1 MASKEDLYDQGLDL
15 AFDGQFG
22 DAIARYREALAIDPG
37 YSDALHALAMA
48 HAELDQLDEAIDAAK
63 RLCELTPNDI
73 LAHTSLS
80 TFYMRKG
87 LVPEAEAESAK
98 ARMLDWKQQ
107 LGQKPGGGDES
118 GS

>member
-1 MASKEDLYDQGLDL
+1 MAGKEDLYDQGLDL
-15 AFDGQFG
+15 AFEGKFDE
-22 DAIARYREALAIDPG
+22 AISRYQEALAIDPAYG
-37 YSDALHALAMA
+37 DALHALAMA
-48 HAELDQLDEAIDAAK
+48 YGELDQLDEAIAAAT

-87 LVPEAEAESAK
+87 MVPEAEAESAK

-107 LGQKPGGGDES
+107 LGGQKSGGGSE
-118 GS
+118 